1 MPIYLESGLTIN
13 LPNQDYFRVSDCP
26 TWRKKLN
33 TLSLKEMDFGWWDA
47 TTNQLYL
54 LEVKDFTQ
62 LDHPKATKPKKPQ
75 DFIKDFVTK
84 ATDTLFL
91 LAGVW
96 LSSGKGESMKKEL
109 IVTCPNFPTAISKV
123 KLIFVVKTTAPSA
136 GIWIADLQNEIRNQ
150 LRGRVILFDLNPD
163 DVILI
168 DAQTAI
174 RKGIP
179 IS

>member
-1 MPIYLESGLTIN
+1 MPIYSESGLTIN
-13 LPNQDYFRVSDCP
+13 LPDQDYFRVSDCP

-47 TTNQLYL
+47 TTNQIYF

-62 LDHPKATKPKKPQ
+62 LNHPKATNHKTPQ
-75 DFIKDFVTK
+75 DFIKDFVIK

-96 LSSGKGESMKKEL
+96 LSSSKGESMKNEL
-109 IVTCPNFPTAISKV
+109 LTTCPNFPTSLSKF
-123 KLIFVVKTTAPSA
+123 KLIFVVKTTDPSA
-136 GIWIADLQNEIRNQ
+136 GISIADLNNEIRNQ
-150 LRGRVILFDLNPD
+150 LRGRVILFDLKPD

-168 DAQTAI
+168 DHQTAI
-174 RKGIP
+174 RKGLP
-179 IS
+179 IT

>member
-1 MPIYLESGLTIN
+1 MPIYSESGLTIN

-33 TLSLKEMDFGWWDA
+33 TLSLKEMDFGWWDE
-47 TTNQLYL
+47 TTNQIYF

-62 LDHPKATKPKKPQ
+62 LDHPKSKKPKKSQ

-96 LSSGKGESMKKEL
+96 LSSSKGESMKNEL
-109 IVTCPNFPTAISKV
+109 FATCPNFPTSLSKI
-123 KLIFVVKTTAPSA
+123 KLLFVVKTTDPSA
-136 GIWIADLQNEIRNQ
+136 GIWIADLNNEIRNQ
-150 LRGRVILFDLNPD
+150 LRGRVILLP
-163 DVILI
+163 
-168 DAQTAI
+168 Q
-174 RKGIP
+174 
-179 IS
+179 S

>member
-1 MPIYLESGLTIN
+1 MPIYSESGLTIN
-13 LPNQDYFRVSDCP
+13 LPNQDYFRVSDCQ

-33 TLSLKEMDFGWWDA
+33 SLSLKEMDFGWWDT
-47 TTNQLYL
+47 TTNQIYF

-62 LDHPKATKPKKPQ
+62 LNHPKSRKPKKLQ

-96 LSSGKGESMKKEL
+96 LSSSKGKSMRDEL
-109 IVTCPNFPTAISKV
+109 LTTCPNFPTSLSKI
-123 KLIFVVKTTAPSA
+123 KLIFVVKTTDLSP
-136 GIWIADLQNEIRNQ
+136 GIWIADLNNEIRNQ
-150 LRGRVILFDLNPD
+150 LRGRVILFDLKPD

-168 DAQTAI
+168 DHQTAI
-174 RKGIP
+174 RRGLH

>member
-1 MPIYLESGLTIN
+1 MPIYSESGLTIN

-33 TLSLKEMDFGWWDA
+33 TLSLKKMDFGWWDE
-47 TTNQLYL
+47 TTNQIYF

-62 LDHPKATKPKKPQ
+62 LDHPKSKKPKKSQ

-96 LSSGKGESMKKEL
+96 LSSSKGESMKNEL
-109 IVTCPNFPTAISKV
+109 FATCPNFPTSLSKI
-123 KLIFVVKTTAPSA
+123 KLLFVVKTTDPSA
-136 GIWIADLQNEIRNQ
+136 GIWIADLNNEIRNQ

-168 DAQTAI
+168 DHQTAI
-174 RKGIP
+174 RKGVP